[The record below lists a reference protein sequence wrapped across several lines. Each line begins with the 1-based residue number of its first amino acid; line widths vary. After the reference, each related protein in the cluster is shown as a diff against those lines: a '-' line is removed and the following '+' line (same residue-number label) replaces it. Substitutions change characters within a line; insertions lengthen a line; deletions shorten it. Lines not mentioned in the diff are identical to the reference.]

1 MRDRGSFVLASF
13 EAYLSEATF
22 MTCLPSKTGRS
33 VPVEQGKIVPGILDT
48 EQPVCYYTEVGSGK
62 EQKHRI
68 RVR

>member
-1 MRDRGSFVLASF
+1 MLAVQDG
-13 EAYLSEATF
+13 
-22 MTCLPSKTGRS
+22 KR

-48 EQPVCYYTEVGSGK
+48 EQPVCYYNEVGSGK